1 MINALTSALGGLQ
14 AATQKVNGAAQNIAD
29 PAQQD
34 TLVND
39 VVDLK
44 IGETSFKANTAVIR
58 TTKEMS
64 DELLHIFDEK
74 V

>member
-1 MINALTSALGGLQ
+1 MVNALTTALGGLQ
-14 AATQKVNGAAQNIAD
+14 AATQKVNGAANIIAD

-34 TLVND
+34 DLAQG

-44 IGETSFKANTAVIR
+44 IGEVAFKANAAVIR
-58 TTKEMS
+58 TAGELS

>member
-1 MINALTSALGGLQ
+1 MINALSSALSGLQ
-14 AATQKVNGAAQNIAD
+14 SATQRVNAAANNIAD
-29 PAQQD
+29 PAKQD

-44 IGETSFKANTAVIR
+44 VGENSFKANTAVIR
-58 TTKEMS
+58 ATEEMS